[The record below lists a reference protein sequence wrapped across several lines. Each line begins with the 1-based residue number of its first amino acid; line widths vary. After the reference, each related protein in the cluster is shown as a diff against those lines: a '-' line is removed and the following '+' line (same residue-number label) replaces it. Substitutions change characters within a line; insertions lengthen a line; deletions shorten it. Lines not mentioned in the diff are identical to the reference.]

1 MVRLKKVDVLS
12 CAKMSAVSGGVIGL
26 VLGVLYSFGGA
37 VYELFT
43 DSLNLGTAL
52 AFGALVGMPAI
63 LAALGF
69 LKGALLA
76 ALYNYTTKW
85 VDGLALDLEEIDA
98 VHVEL
103 G

>member
-1 MVRLKKVDVLS
+1 MVRLRKVGVLS
-12 CAKMSAVSGGVIGL
+12 CAKMSAVFGGVIGL
-26 VLGVLYSFGGA
+26 VLGVSYSFGGA

-63 LAALGF
+63 VAALGF
-69 LKGALLA
+69 LNGALIA
-76 ALYNYTTKW
+76 TLYNYATKW
-85 VDGLALDLEEIDA
+85 VGGLVLDLEEIAA